1 MCHVFSASM
10 LENYQEYISVEHVS
24 NFSGRIRYTFASFWS
39 RNRTFRA
46 LETALHSYEATL
58 EAEKQ
63 VFRKCCSFIQYLS
76 ISSCG
81 NNLMLSLLSHKQ
93 VRAHVLLQKESNSI
107 LGSKTDTTKTPQ
119 KNIEKSTLQPFINE
133 HVLADVTSV
142 SIPLCLANSSDV

>member
-1 MCHVFSASM
+1 MFFQLPCWKTIIRDLCWAS
-10 LENYQEYISVEHVS
+10 VK
-24 NFSGRIRYTFASFWS
+24 FSGRVRYTFASFWS

-63 VFRKCCSFIQYLS
+63 VLSHIFLFRLVEMTLYL
-76 ISSCG
+76 C
-81 NNLMLSLLSHKQ
+81 LLSHKQ
-93 VRAHVLLQKESNSI
+93 VRAHVLLQKESNSV
-107 LGSKTDTTKTPQ
+107 LGSKTDSTKTPG
-119 KNIEKSTLQPFINE
+119 KNIEKSITFQPFINK